1 MVNNMKDRKFLACSD
16 LHGSDKA
23 IDMIV
28 RLERS
33 GQFSAVIVC
42 GDITTYGSPPYV
54 RKLLES
60 VGTKLLAVPG
70 NCDTPETLAALE
82 KAGCSVH
89 GRSETVDGITF
100 FGFGGGLPSPSS
112 MPFEGDEDEMVSG
125 LRKAA
130 TERGVMITHTPPY
143 GMNDLDHTGK
153 QTGSAGVLGV
163 VREFRPRAVLSG
175 HIHEARGTAREGD
188 TLFVNPGPAR
198 GGYYAVLTI
207 GQDVRAELS

>member
-1 MVNNMKDRKFLACSD
+1 MKDRKFLVCSD

-28 RLERS
+28 QLDRS
-33 GQFSAVIVC
+33 EQFSAVVVC

-54 RKLLES
+54 RKLVES
-60 VGTKLLAVPG
+60 VETRLLAVPG

-112 MPFEGDEDEMVSG
+112 MPFEMDERQMVSG
-125 LRKAA
+125 LRSVAK
-130 TERGVMITHTPPY
+130 ERGIMITHTPPR
-143 GMNDLDHTGK
+143 GMNDLDRTGK
-153 QTGSAGVLGV
+153 RAGSAGVLGV

-198 GGYYAVLTI
+198 GGYHAVLTI
-207 GQDVRAELS
+207 GQEVRAELR